1 MTSVIHK
8 ATEVA
13 TTPNRKRDASAR
25 YSAFQ
30 GRHWRQ
36 KQVAPRDAPSS
47 CKWTGGVFYSA
58 WRCNMLDLNLIRE
71 QPDLVR
77 TALNNRQMDSSPVDD
92 ILRLV
97 EKRRSLLTQ
106 VEALKAERNAVSKEI
121 GKLKDAAERE
131 QKITAMREVG
141 ERIAALDKEVAE
153 VEAELNSLTAA
164 LPNIPDKRTP
174 IGASEEEN
182 VVIKTVGQLPEF
194 DFEPKAHW
202 DLGPALG
209 IIDFERGTKITGS
222 RFYVLSGAGA
232 RLQRALIA
240 FMLDLHIR
248 QGYTEK
254 YLPFMVRTATVFGA
268 GQLPKFA
275 DNLYKDHEEDLYFV
289 PTAEVPLTGLHMDE
303 ILEEGQLPLFYTG
316 YTPCFRREKMSAG
329 RDVRGI
335 KRGHQF
341 DKVEMY
347 MYAKPEE
354 SDTLLEKMREDAE
367 ATCAALGF
375 TYRVKQL
382 CTGDL
387 GFGSAITYDIEVW
400 APGCNEWLEVS
411 SVSNVRD
418 FQARRANIKYRPL
431 DGGKSRFLHTLN
443 GSGLGLPRTLIAV
456 MENNQQAD
464 GSIVVPEVLRPW
476 MGGVDIIRP

>member
-1 MTSVIHK
+1 
-8 ATEVA
+8 
-13 TTPNRKRDASAR
+13 
-25 YSAFQ
+25 
-30 GRHWRQ
+30 
-36 KQVAPRDAPSS
+36 
-47 CKWTGGVFYSA
+47 
-58 WRCNMLDLNLIRE
+58 MLDLNLIRE
-71 QPDLVR
+71 QPDLIR
-77 TALNNRQMDSSPVDD
+77 TALKNRQMDPSPVDA
-92 ILRLV
+92 ILELD
-97 EKRRSLLTQ
+97 EKRRALL
-106 VEALKAERNAVSKEI
+106 VEVETLKAKRNTVSKEI
-121 GKLKDAAERE
+121 GKMKDATQRE
-131 QKITAMREVG
+131 QKIAKMREVG
-141 ERIAALDKEVAE
+141 DKIAALDKEVAE
-153 VEAELNSLTAA
+153 VEAELNSITATI
-164 LPNIPDKRTP
+164 PNVPDERTP

-182 VVIKTVGQLPEF
+182 VVIKTVGELPNF
-194 DFEPKAHW
+194 DFEPRPHW

-240 FMLDLHIR
+240 WMLDLHIR

-275 DNLYKDHEEDLYFV
+275 DNLYKDHEEDFYFV

-303 ILEEGQLPLFYTG
+303 ILDEAQLPLLYTG

-347 MYAKPEE
+347 MYTKPEE

-367 ATCAALGF
+367 ATCKELGF

-382 CTGDL
+382 CTGDI

-418 FQARRANIKYRPL
+418 FQARRANIKYRPA
-431 DGGKSRFLHTLN
+431 DAGKAKFVHTLN
-443 GSGLGLPRTLIAV
+443 GSGLGLPRTLIGV
-456 MENNQQAD
+456 METYQQAD
-464 GSIVVPEVLRPW
+464 GSIRVPEVLIPW
-476 MGGVDIIRP
+476 MGGIDVIKP

>member
-1 MTSVIHK
+1 
-8 ATEVA
+8 
-13 TTPNRKRDASAR
+13 
-25 YSAFQ
+25 
-30 GRHWRQ
+30 
-36 KQVAPRDAPSS
+36 
-47 CKWTGGVFYSA
+47 
-58 WRCNMLDLNLIRE
+58 MLDLNLIRE
-71 QPDLVR
+71 NPDLVR
-77 TALNNRQMDSSPVDD
+77 TALKNRQMDVSPVDD
-92 ILRLV
+92 ILRLD
-97 EKRRSLLTQ
+97 ENRRSLLTQ

-121 GKLKDAAERE
+121 GRSKDATERE
-131 QKITAMREVG
+131 KKIAAMREVG
-141 ERIAALDKEVAE
+141 DQITTFDKDVAE
-153 VEAELNSLTAA
+153 VEAELHAITSAI
-164 LPNIPDKRTP
+164 PNIPDERTP
-174 IGASEEEN
+174 IGVSEDEN
-182 VVIKTVGQLPEF
+182 VVLRTVGQLLEF
-194 DFEPKAHW
+194 DFEPKPHW
-202 DLGPALG
+202 ELGPALG
-209 IIDFERGTKITGS
+209 ILDFERGTKITGS
-222 RFYVLSGAGA
+222 RFYVLTGPGA

-248 QGYTEK
+248 QGYQEQ
-254 YLPFMVRTATVFGA
+254 YLPFMVKTATVFGA

-303 ILEEGQLPLFYTG
+303 ILDEAQLPRFYTA

-347 MYAKPEE
+347 MYARPEE
-354 SDTLLEKMREDAE
+354 SDELLEKMREDAE

-387 GFGSAITYDIEVW
+387 GFGSAITYDLEVW
-400 APGCNEWLEVS
+400 AAGCNEWLEVS

-418 FQARRANIKYRPL
+418 FQARRANIKYRPA
-431 DGGKSRFLHTLN
+431 DGGKARFVHTLN
-443 GSGLGLPRTLIAV
+443 GSGLGLPRTLIAIL
-456 MENNQQAD
+456 ENNQQPD
-464 GSIVVPEVLRPW
+464 GSVVVPEVLRPW

>member
-1 MTSVIHK
+1 
-8 ATEVA
+8 
-13 TTPNRKRDASAR
+13 
-25 YSAFQ
+25 
-30 GRHWRQ
+30 
-36 KQVAPRDAPSS
+36 
-47 CKWTGGVFYSA
+47 
-58 WRCNMLDLNLIRE
+58 MLDINLIRE
-71 QPDLVR
+71 KPDLVR
-77 TALNNRQMDSSPVDD
+77 AALKNRQMDASPIDS
-92 ILRLV
+92 ILSLD
-97 EKRRSLLTQ
+97 EKRRALLTE
-106 VEALKAERNAVSKEI
+106 VEQLKAERNTVSKEI
-121 GKLKDAAERE
+121 SKMKDAAERE
-131 QKITAMREVG
+131 KKIVAMREVG
-141 ERIAALDKEVAE
+141 DKISGLDKEVE
-153 VEAELNSLTAA
+153 NVEAELTRLTSA
-164 LPNIPDKRTP
+164 LPNVPDERTP

-182 VVIKTVGQLPEF
+182 VVLRTVGQIPEF

-209 IIDFERGTKITGS
+209 VIDFERGTKITGS

-254 YLPFMVRTATVFGA
+254 YLPFMVKTETVFGA

-289 PTAEVPLTGLHMDE
+289 PTAEVPLTGIHMDE
-303 ILEEGQLPLFYTG
+303 ILDEAQLPLLYTG

-347 MYAKPEE
+347 IYAKPEE
-354 SDTLLEKMREDAE
+354 SDALLEKMREDAE
-367 ATCAALGF
+367 ATCAALSL

-400 APGCNEWLEVS
+400 AAGCNEWLEVS

-418 FQARRANIKYRPL
+418 FQARRANIKYRPA
-431 DGGKSRFLHTLN
+431 DGGKARLLHTLN
-443 GSGLGLPRTLIAV
+443 GSGLGLPRTMIAV

-464 GSIVVPEVLRPW
+464 GSIRVPEVLRPW
-476 MGGVDIIRP
+476 MGGVDVIK